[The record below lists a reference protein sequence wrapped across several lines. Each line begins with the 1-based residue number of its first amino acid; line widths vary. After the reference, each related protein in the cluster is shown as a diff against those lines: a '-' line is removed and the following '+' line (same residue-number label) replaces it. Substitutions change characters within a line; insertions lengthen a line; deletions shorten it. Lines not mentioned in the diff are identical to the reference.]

1 MCEHLPKDAWYVW
14 KRLTHVAAP
23 GAGFQEGA
31 SPKLV
36 RPNLCSR
43 PSVIGHNLSHH
54 VKQILDLQLP
64 LDRTA
69 YLIHAVPNS
78 AIVFVLFHFCPG
90 FLSHTCQISLFLLYG
105 NSWLIFFTQNHILRQ
120 KKSDPA
126 YIDNLIF
133 FIRNFIHRPDLGLL
147 LFFVAM
153 KLEE

>member
-1 MCEHLPKDAWYVW
+1 MNTCLKMLGTCMEKADSCSC
-14 KRLTHVAAP
+14 P
-23 GAGFQEGA
+23 GAGVREGA
-31 SPKLV
+31 SPKSV

-78 AIVFVLFHFCPG
+78 AIIFVLFHSCPG
-90 FLSHTCQISLFLLYG
+90 FLSHTCQISWFSLYG
-105 NSWLIFFTQNHILRQ
+105 NSWLIFFTQ
-120 KKSDPA
+120 KSCFKTEKSDPA

-147 LFFVAM
+147 LFFVAT